1 MSAHHV
7 PLKSSSGE
15 EVFTTHGASEE
26 GTQRRASNV
35 GVGVEDQ
42 LKGQIYQMS

>member
-35 GVGVEDQ
+35 GVGVKDQ
-42 LKGQIYQMS
+42 L